1 MLIIETLFTVS
12 SAKNISTLFFT
23 KYVTVRRMA
32 KIAGYICRLH
42 LFLVSDGGIEKGNKV
57 RKLLSFGYM
66 IMFPEKELQN
76 RHFVNKLFHVQESS

>member
-32 KIAGYICRLH
+32 KIATTCRLH

-57 RKLLSFGYM
+57 RKLLSFGYL

-76 RHFVNKLFHVQESS
+76 SHFVNKLFHEQESS